1 MRYNICGYSQETLL
15 NYGLDCND
23 AMLLRTFM
31 DIYTS
36 SSEKLEYIIL
46 NNDKFLWL
54 TYGYISEQLQL
65 LGSIRTVKRK
75 IDNLV
80 EKNILK
86 RVILNSKNKKSGKYM
101 YLAPGE
107 NYSAFCD
114 CDFYTQ
120 KEDKNLENNIETEN
134 KNQMTNTP
142 HQVTKCHKG
151 HDKLSVDPM
160 TNCQVKDSS
169 IIDSSIGDNN
179 THTEEALPIIA
190 DIMKKYNE
198 LNLPSYVRP
207 PKNYTIMD
215 CYNSYGIA
223 DLYKALKMMSESSY
237 VMKNF
242 SIDMV
247 FNTDNIRKALN
258 GSFKDK
264 FPVKPKENRE
274 YLNVSNNKVYEPNK
288 DNEELYKILGLR

>member
-1 MRYNICGYSQETLL
+1 MRYNICGYNQKALL

-65 LGSIRTVKRK
+65 LGSPRTIKRK
-75 IDNLV
+75 IDKLI

-86 RVILNSKNKKSGKYM
+86 RVILNSKNKKAGKYM

-114 CDFYTQ
+114 CDFYEQ
-120 KEDKNLENNIETEN
+120 KEDENLENNIETEN

-142 HQVTKCHKG
+142 HQVTDCHKG
-151 HDKLSVDPM
+151 HDKVSLDLM
-160 TNCQVKDSS
+160 TSCQVKDSS
-169 IIDSSIGDNN
+169 IIYYSIKYII
-179 THTEEALPIIA
+179 HTESAVPIFS
-190 DIMKKYNE
+190 
-198 LNLPSYVRP
+198 NLV
-207 PKNYTIMD
+207 
-215 CYNSYGIA
+215 
-223 DLYKALKMMSESSY
+223 L
-237 VMKNF
+237 
-242 SIDMV
+242 
-247 FNTDNIRKALN
+247 
-258 GSFKDK
+258 
-264 FPVKPKENRE
+264 
-274 YLNVSNNKVYEPNK
+274 
-288 DNEELYKILGLR
+288 

>member
-1 MRYNICGYSQETLL
+1 MRYNICGYNQKALL

-54 TYGYISEQLQL
+54 TYGYISEQLQV

-75 IDNLV
+75 IDKLI

-86 RVILNSKNKKSGKYM
+86 RVILNSKNKKAGKYM

-114 CDFYTQ
+114 CDFYEQ
-120 KEDKNLENNIETEN
+120 KEDENLENNIETKNTKIENTEIKNIETEN

-142 HQVTKCHKG
+142 HQVTDCHKG
-151 HDKLSVDPM
+151 HDKVSLDLM
-160 TNCQVKDSS
+160 TSCQVKDSS
-169 IIDSSIGDNN
+169 IIYYSIIYII
-179 THTEEALPIIA
+179 HTESAVPIFS
-190 DIMKKYNE
+190 
-198 LNLPSYVRP
+198 NLV
-207 PKNYTIMD
+207 
-215 CYNSYGIA
+215 
-223 DLYKALKMMSESSY
+223 L
-237 VMKNF
+237 
-242 SIDMV
+242 
-247 FNTDNIRKALN
+247 
-258 GSFKDK
+258 
-264 FPVKPKENRE
+264 
-274 YLNVSNNKVYEPNK
+274 
-288 DNEELYKILGLR
+288 

>member
-1 MRYNICGYSQETLL
+1 MKYNICGYSQAVLL
-15 NYGLDCND
+15 KYNLDCND
-23 AMLLRTFM
+23 AVLLRTVM

-36 SSEKLEYIIL
+36 SSDKIDYIIRE
-46 NNDKFLWL
+46 NDKFMWL

-65 LGSIRTVKRK
+65 LGSVRTVQRK
-75 IDNLV
+75 IDNFID
-80 EKNILK
+80 KKILK
-86 RVILNSKNKKSGKYM
+86 KVILNSKNKRAGKYM

-107 NYSAFCD
+107 NYSELCEY
-114 CDFYTQ
+114 DFYKVTDCHDPC
-120 KEDKNLENNIETEN
+120 DKTALD
-134 KNQMTNTP
+134 
-142 HQVTKCHKG
+142 H
-151 HDKLSVDPM
+151 M
-160 TNCQVKDSS
+160 TNCHIKDSS
-169 IIDSSIGDNN
+169 ITDYSNK
-179 THTEEALPIIA
+179 IINKKRESVPHMVNL
-190 DIMKKYNE
+190 ILEKYNE

-242 SIDMV
+242 SIDMI

-288 DNEELYKILGLR
+288 DNEELYKILGLRW